1 MLIQQQI
8 VDYFDFDQLVV
19 LWFVDKVQFD
29 YCVVLIDE
37 ICVVYIWYL
46 CEVVVGCFSG
56 IGIDFVVE
64 WVKIEIVDCE
74 IKLLMLVE
82 KKGQFVNVVQ
92 FE

>member
-1 MLIQQQI
+1 M
-8 VDYFDFDQLVV
+8 
-19 LWFVDKVQFD
+19 
-29 YCVVLIDE
+29 VLIDE

-82 KKGQFVNVVQ
+82 KKG
-92 FE
+92 